1 MKKLILASLA
11 LTCAASVF
19 AQGTVVLNTR
29 LSGTIFS
36 RVYAPKAGDP
46 TFHQIGNGNT
56 ADEVP
61 KGTTDW
67 TGFTAISGAGYRG
80 VLFSAPG
87 VNAAVDSLKANSMF
101 VTFRTGTAAGQIPQ
115 TTYTLDNVPGG
126 PGGATLRLFVW
137 DNTTAKYDTA
147 ALAFNAWQQGLIA
160 GGWSGLINITS
171 ALGGGLDKPPTVT
184 GLESFN
190 IYMVPEPSS
199 MALAGLGAAALLI
212 FRRRK

>member
-29 LSGTIFS
+29 LTGTTVT

-46 TFHQIGNGNT
+46 TFHQIGNGAT
-56 ADEVP
+56 DTP
-61 KGTTDW
+61 TGTTDW
-67 TGFTAISGAGYRG
+67 TGFTPISGANYRA

-87 VNAAVDSLKANSMF
+87 LNAAVNSLQANSTF

-115 TTYTLDNVPGG
+115 TTYTLDNVAAG
-126 PGGATLRLFVW
+126 PGGATLRLFAW
-137 DNTTAKYDTA
+137 DNTSGNYNTA
-147 ALAFNAWQQGLIA
+147 ALALTAWTSGLIA
-160 GGWSGLINITS
+160 GGYS
-171 ALGGGLDKPPTVT
+171 AVFNLDANLGGGTFNPPTVK
-184 GLESFN
+184 GIESFN